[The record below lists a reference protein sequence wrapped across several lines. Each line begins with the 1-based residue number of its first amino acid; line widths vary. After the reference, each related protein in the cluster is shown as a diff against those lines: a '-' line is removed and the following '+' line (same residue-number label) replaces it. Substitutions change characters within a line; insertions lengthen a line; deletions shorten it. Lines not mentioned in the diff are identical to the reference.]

1 MPGDLMPDGPMPG
14 DLMPGGPMPDG
25 MGCVDTINFSK
36 TARYATRNIAAS
48 RVLVFLF
55 IFYFLL
61 RRSRAPECGAMPIS
75 WSAWRKAAMSMTP
88 VAPGISRGLSFLS
101 SLGRPAGASFT
112 AAEMRERCRLQPGHV
127 CEAAVL
133 G

>member
-1 MPGDLMPDGPMPG
+1 MKKK
-14 DLMPGGPMPDG
+14 
-25 MGCVDTINFSK
+25 NAKSK
-36 TARYATRNIAAS
+36 IFEHDKLQQDCEIRYEEYSGKQSSSIY
-48 RVLVFLF
+48 
-55 IFYFLL
+55 IHILL
-61 RRSRAPECGAMPIS
+61 RRSRAPECGTMPIS